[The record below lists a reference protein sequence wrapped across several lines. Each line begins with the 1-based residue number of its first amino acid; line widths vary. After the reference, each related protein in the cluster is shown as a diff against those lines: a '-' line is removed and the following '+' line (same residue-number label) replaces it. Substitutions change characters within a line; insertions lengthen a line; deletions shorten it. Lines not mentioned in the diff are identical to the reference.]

1 MTAKPVAPNQQPQQ
15 ESESDLKPVIS
26 PNDEDLPSTSVIPVP
41 DTSSTP
47 DSNQQPAIPHS
58 EAFFREDSLPG
69 LLKHNDD
76 IVAPS

>member
-1 MTAKPVAPNQQPQQ
+1 MTAKPVAPNQQTQ
-15 ESESDLKPVIS
+15 EEEVELKPVIS
-26 PNDEDLPSTSVIPVP
+26 AADEELPSTSVIPVP

-47 DSNQQPAIPHS
+47 DSGQQPAIPHS